1 MKKQRTKILL
11 STLII
16 IIIISSFALVRNT
29 KAMNTEEI
37 VEEVSLLNK
46 QNEIA
51 NKIKNEISS
60 KRQVYLDPYDI
71 APLSALITFK
81 TTDKVSSKITVK
93 GQNGSDDLVNSFD
106 EASEHYVPVFGLYPD
121 TDNLVI
127 LEYGDLKEEFIIK
140 TDKLPSDF
148 SIPLETYIN
157 EDYKHI
163 LNDEFYF
170 VTPASKGY
178 TGAYD
183 INGNVRWYLS
193 ENLVWEIRYLNNGNL
208 VLSNE
213 KVINPPYYTTGFY
226 ELSMLGKI
234 EKEYITPG
242 GYHHDLAELPN
253 GNFLVASDKFEHNT
267 VEDFLVEIDRNSGEI
282 VKEIDLKNILE
293 VDGGKSEN
301 WIDFDW
307 FHNNSV
313 YYDEKT
319 NSITLSGRHQDS
331 VVNLDYETLEINY
344 IVGDSNEYSEDF
356 KKNFLTPTE
365 NTEMP
370 YAQHAAKILP
380 NGNLFVFDNG
390 INRSKYYSEYLS
402 ASENY
407 SRGVIYS
414 IDEENRTVS
423 QVFEYG
429 KDRGNEYFSSYVSD
443 VDYLADNHY
452 LIHSGGVAFNNGEV
466 LNSPPGLNEFT
477 DLRSYTSEV
486 YNDEL
491 IFELLL
497 PNNFYRAEK
506 MSIYNKSTYENMDDG
521 VSLGSLDTVDYDKKS
536 LSLFKPIINDPE
548 FLESYDLDV
557 KLDED
562 RLIVSGN
569 FKKEDKVKV
578 VLYNNLSTL
587 EYKIRISE
595 RPYTAMCIVIFDD
608 QKQSVSKYINKSED
622 LESYTV
628 LIEINNKLYTSN
640 KKVDLSK

>member
-1 MKKQRTKILL
+1 MRKHKYKILL
-11 STLII
+11 STLSII
-16 IIIISSFALVRNT
+16 LILSIFSISRNT
-29 KAMNTEEI
+29 TAMNSEDTVEEI
-37 VEEVSLLNK
+37 NLVNK

-51 NKIKNEISS
+51 NKIKNEINT
-60 KRQVYLDPYDI
+60 KTQVYLDPYDI

-81 TTDKVSSKITVK
+81 TDNKVASKITIK
-93 GQNGSDDLVNSFD
+93 GQNGSEDLVNNFE

-121 TDNLVI
+121 SNNIII
-127 LEYGDLKEEFIIK
+127 LEYGDLREEITIK
-140 TDKLPSDF
+140 TDKLPDDF
-148 SIPLETYIN
+148 SIPLDTYIN
-157 EDYKHI
+157 EDYKNI

-178 TGAYD
+178 TSAYD

-234 EKEYITPG
+234 EREYIVPG

-253 GNFLVASDKFEHNT
+253 GNFIVASDKFEHNT
-267 VEDFLVEIDRNSGEI
+267 VEDYLVEIERSTGKVI
-282 VKEIDLKNILE
+282 KEIDLKNILE
-293 VDGGKSEN
+293 VEGGKSEN

-313 YYDEKT
+313 FYDEKT

-331 VVNLDYETLEINY
+331 VVNIDYETLEINY
-344 IVGDSNEYSEDF
+344 IVGDSDDYSEEF

-365 NTEMP
+365 NTEMS

-380 NGNLFVFDNG
+380 NGDLFVFDNG
-390 INRSKYYSEYLS
+390 INRSKNYVDYLP
-402 ASENY
+402 AKDNY

-414 IDEENRTVS
+414 IDEEKRTVT
-423 QVFEYG
+423 QVYQYG
-429 KDRGNEYFSSYVSD
+429 KERGSDYFSSYVSD
-443 VDYLADNHY
+443 VDYLAENHY
-452 LIHSGGVAFNNGEV
+452 LIHSGGVAFNNGEI
-466 LNSPPGLNEFT
+466 LNSPPGLNEHT

-486 YNDEL
+486 YNNEL

-506 MSIYNKSTYENMDDG
+506 MSIYNKSTYESMDDG
-521 VSLGSLDTVDYDKKS
+521 ITLGSLDTVDYDKKS
-536 LSLFKPIINDPE
+536 LSLFKPINNDPE
-548 FLESYDLDV
+548 FLESYDLDI
-557 KLDED
+557 KMESD
-562 RLIVSGN
+562 RLVVSGN
-569 FKKEDKVKV
+569 FQKEDKVKV
-578 VLYNNLSTL
+578 VLYNTLSTL
-587 EYKIRISE
+587 EYNVRISE
-595 RPYTAMCIVIFDD
+595 RPYTAMCIVVFDD
-608 QKQSVSKYINKSED
+608 KKQSVSKFINKSED
-622 LESYTV
+622 LKTYTV